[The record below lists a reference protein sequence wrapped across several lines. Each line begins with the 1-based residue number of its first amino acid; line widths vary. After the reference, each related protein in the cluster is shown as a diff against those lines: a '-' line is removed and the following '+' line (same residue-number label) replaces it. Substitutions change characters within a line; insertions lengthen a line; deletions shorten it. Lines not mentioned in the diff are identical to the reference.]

1 MYTQEP
7 HLGISAGQE
16 GHLYW
21 QNRGPVY
28 KYTIPLEPKVLVV
41 TWRRWNQFLS
51 LESTLATMLHN
62 VPSFG
67 CS

>member
-1 MYTQEP
+1 MTDLFREDFDAPCSSGLNPEP
-7 HLGISAGQE
+7 E
-16 GHLYW
+16 
-21 QNRGPVY
+21 
-28 KYTIPLEPKVLVV
+28 VLDI
-41 TWRRWNQFLS
+41 TRRRWNRFLN